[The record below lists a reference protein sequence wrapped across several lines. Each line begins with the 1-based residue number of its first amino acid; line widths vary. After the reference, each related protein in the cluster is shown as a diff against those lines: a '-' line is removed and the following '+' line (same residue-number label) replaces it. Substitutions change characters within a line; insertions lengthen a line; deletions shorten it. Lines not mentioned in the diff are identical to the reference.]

1 MDKLATFGVVRA
13 LGGLTQ
19 PFKQMIPIFNTFTNA
34 GIVNTSKALN
44 LITDKNVRKALD
56 NSGMPIANRGVQSQS
71 DIESVDKK

>member
-19 PFKQMIPIFNTFTNA
+19 PFKQLIPLFNTLTNA
-34 GIVNTSKALN
+34 GITNTFKALN
-44 LITDKNVRKALD
+44 LYANKDVRNAIN